1 MFCYVPGAVKGLV
14 EVVKSA
20 QKEKVVRVGLL
31 ALRNMMDQPDL
42 DVAADMVD
50 AGLPKVLATRAMQVG
65 RAGVTWEGH
74 GMGWSLKGIR
84 RDKVWGG
91 L

>member
-1 MFCYVPGAVKGLV
+1 MYGATGAVKGLV

-31 ALRNMMDQPDL
+31 ALKNMMDQPDL

-50 AGLPKVLATRAMQVG
+50 AGLPKVLLTRSMQVWGEEG
-65 RAGVTWEGH
+65 RVRLGAVVAWEG
-74 GMGWSLKGIR
+74 
-84 RDKVWGG
+84 GG
-91 L
+91 GG